1 MEKLYSPEEITAEIL
16 TRMKTAAEHWTS
28 NRITHAVIA
37 VPTYFNDAQ
46 RQATKDASAIA
57 GLNVLRLMDE
67 PRAAGLAYELDK
79 IRRLERKDS
88 VWKEW
93 EDLHGNALL
102 EAPAINCRGV
112 DDEYCY
118 LVFNIEERGCD
129 VTITSVDYGV
139 FELLGNLTDD
149 FGNRDFDHDLFRYLF
164 NLAHEGVAHFDMS
177 EDFEAIDRLNFEVK
191 EAQKTLLMFPSADI
205 NVSSDNAENILSTT
219 VTRENVQELHAQG
232 SDYKV
237 IGLVEKALFD
247 AKLEKRAIDGLIVTG
262 DPIYAAKIHPILQGY
277 FAGAKLH
284 SDIKSDEVVVRGVAR
299 MAGILSGEYLDGCVD
314 YYPIDILPLSVG
326 IETAGGLYTKVVL
339 RNSIVPT
346 RKTKLLIPAGDSQE
360 KVVLKIYEGEREL
373 VKYNRYLGSL
383 ELDGLSRTQRGELEI
398 EVAFMVTPEFKLIV
412 TAKEKDFDH
421 EVEVVFDD
429 GTLRHERWQEEV
441 DDILMEAEKTYE
453 ADLQEKD
460 KAIAEDSWKQDKFGV
475 LLLSSRKEN

>member
-1 MEKLYSPEEITAEIL
+1 
-16 TRMKTAAEHWTS
+16 
-28 NRITHAVIA
+28 
-37 VPTYFNDAQ
+37 
-46 RQATKDASAIA
+46 
-57 GLNVLRLMDE
+57 
-67 PRAAGLAYELDK
+67 
-79 IRRLERKDS
+79 
-88 VWKEW
+88 
-93 EDLHGNALL
+93 
-102 EAPAINCRGV
+102 
-112 DDEYCY
+112 
-118 LVFNIEERGCD
+118 
-129 VTITSVDYGV
+129 
-139 FELLGNLTDD
+139 
-149 FGNRDFDHDLFRYLF
+149 
-164 NLAHEGVAHFDMS
+164 
-177 EDFEAIDRLNFEVK
+177 
-191 EAQKTLLMFPSADI
+191 
-205 NVSSDNAENILSTT
+205 
-219 VTRENVQELHAQG
+219 
-232 SDYKV
+232 
-237 IGLVEKALFD
+237 
-247 AKLEKRAIDGLIVTG
+247 
-262 DPIYAAKIHPILQGY
+262 
-277 FAGAKLH
+277 
-284 SDIKSDEVVVRGVAR
+284 

-398 EVAFMVTPEFKLIV
+398 EVAFIVTPEFKLIV

-441 DDILMEAEKTYE
+441 DDILIEAEKTYE
-453 ADLQEKD
+453 ADLQEKE